1 MNTPSINPS
10 TELVPTFTAN
20 IGGTQTLTV
29 NARELH
35 GFLQVGRVFA
45 AWIAERVEKYGF
57 IDGQDFVV
65 FSESGKNPKGGRPTV
80 EYHISIDMAKE
91 LAMVENNAQGRR
103 IRRYFIECERR
114 LRGPVRPLYLTP
126 DQVNQIRLA
135 VRDRINNTGENH
147 ATVYNELFR
156 SLGACSTNGILQA
169 QFNHAIHQVNS
180 YRRPARPE
188 ELVQDVIERSRFIV
202 QHVDGKPRVSLVP
215 DDCWIVTAENL
226 PELLRTPGA
235 LPLDILPE
243 VIRAA
248 AERLGGKR

>member
-1 MNTPSINPS
+1 M
-10 TELVPTFTAN
+10 
-20 IGGTQTLTV
+20 
-29 NARELH
+29 
-35 GFLQVGRVFA
+35 
-45 AWIAERVEKYGF
+45 
-57 IDGQDFVV
+57 
-65 FSESGKNPKGGRPTV
+65 
-80 EYHISIDMAKE
+80 
-91 LAMVENNAQGRR
+91 
-103 IRRYFIECERR
+103 
-114 LRGPVRPLYLTP
+114 
-126 DQVNQIRLA
+126 NQICLA

-169 QFNHAIHQVNS
+169 QFDHALHQVNS

-188 ELVQDVIERSRFIV
+188 ERVQDVIERSRFIV

>member
-1 MNTPSINPS
+1 MNTPA
-10 TELVPTFTAN
+10 TTAPAVFQFQHHAVRA
-20 IGGTQTLTV
+20 IDIHGEPWFVAADVAEALDYRMASDLTRFLDDDEKGTQIVRTPSGDQMMTII
-29 NARELH
+29 N
-35 GFLQVGRVFA
+35 
-45 AWIAERVEKYGF
+45 
-57 IDGQDFVV
+57 
-65 FSESGKNPKGGRPTV
+65 ESGLYSAILRSRKPEAKQFKKWVTSEVLPAIRKTGRYQAPTTN
-80 EYHISIDMAKE
+80 YI
-91 LAMVENNAQGRR
+91 
-103 IRRYFIECERR
+103 
-114 LRGPVRPLYLTP
+114 TP

-235 LPLDILPE
+235 LPLDILPD